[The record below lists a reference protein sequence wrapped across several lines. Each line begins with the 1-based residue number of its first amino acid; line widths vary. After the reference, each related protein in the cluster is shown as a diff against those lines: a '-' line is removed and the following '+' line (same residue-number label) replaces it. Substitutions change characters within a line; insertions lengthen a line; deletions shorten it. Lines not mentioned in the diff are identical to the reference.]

1 MTLFEKLRD
10 KIEFDL
16 IQKNVPV
23 QEQAVEAT
31 IILKDILSDAISKG
45 YLKEE
50 ETDLSQIQFNY
61 RDLVIDAEPFIFP
74 ANEYTSQTIWKLK
87 DIQYED

>member
-1 MTLFEKLRD
+1 MTLFEKLKD

-23 QEQAVEAT
+23 QEQAVQAT
-31 IILKDILSDAISKG
+31 SILKDILLDAISKG
-45 YLKEE
+45 YLKE

-61 RDLVIDAEPFIFP
+61 RDLVIDAEPLIFP

-87 DIQYED
+87 EITI